1 MITAGVDIGS
11 LSADVVILK
20 DNEILGYSVIRTGP
34 DSAQTAQA
42 AMDVALEDAGSKGND
57 LKIEDMDYIV
67 STGYGRVIVPFA
79 EKNITEISCHAK
91 GANWFFPGVRTIL
104 DMGGQDCKAIK
115 CDETGKVKKF
125 HMNDKC
131 AAGTGRSMEVMADL
145 LNIKLEEIG
154 PLSLHIKEEHEV
166 PVISTICVIF
176 AKSEVL
182 SLVRKGLPV
191 ENVLAGL
198 CEATAKR
205 VKTQINVV
213 GAEDEFVISGGIAKN
228 KGVVERVEELVNMKA
243 QICFEPQIVGA
254 LGAAVFAR
262 ERYEKQMEKEATAQT

>member
-262 ERYEKQMEKEATAQT
+262 ERHEKQMEKEATAQT

>member
-11 LSADVVILK
+11 LSADVVILE

-79 EKNITEISCHAK
+79 QKNITEISCHAK

-154 PLSLHIKEEHEV
+154 PLSLQIKEGHEV

-228 KGVVERVEELVNMKA
+228 KGVVERVEELVSMKA